1 MSMDIGRLQT
11 TTGDRPAG
19 VIRLVLALVFLMTG
33 PMKLLVPQLAE
44 AWSGQLI
51 AAQLPFYELSRW
63 TVPFLELAL
72 GVVLAIGI
80 FVRPAAL
87 AVIGIMLV
95 ATYVH
100 VVVDDPSLFPLQPSE
115 PIIPGLVILGSAYLL
130 WRGGGERGNAASRER
145 VGELEALV
153 ARDRKKSG

>member
-1 MSMDIGRLQT
+1 MDLARIQATTDDRL
-11 TTGDRPAG
+11 AG
-19 VIRLVLALVFLMTG
+19 VIRLMLAFIFLMTG

-63 TVPFLELAL
+63 TVPFLELLL

-80 FVRPAAL
+80 LVRPAAL
-87 AVIGIMLV
+87 MVIGIMVV

-100 VVVDDPSLFPLQPSE
+100 VVVHDPSLFPLQPDE
-115 PIIPGLVILGSAYLL
+115 PIIPVIVMLGSAYVL
-130 WRGGGERGNAASRER
+130 WRGGGSWSRDLKLT
-145 VGELEALV
+145 G
-153 ARDRKKSG
+153 AR

>member
-1 MSMDIGRLQT
+1 MDLARIQMT
-11 TTGDRPAG
+11 TDDKTAG
-19 VIRLVLALVFLMTG
+19 VIRLMLALIFLMTG

-63 TVPFLELAL
+63 TVPFLELLL

-80 FVRPAAL
+80 LVRPAAI
-87 AVIGIMLV
+87 AVIGIMVV

-115 PIIPGLVILGSAYLL
+115 PIIPVMVMLGSAYLL
-130 WRGGGERGNAASRER
+130 WRGGGSWSRD
-145 VGELEALV
+145 L
-153 ARDRKKSG
+153 KSTRAT